1 MTSGWDHIVDV
12 LVVGSGAGAM
22 VAALTAHDRGA
33 TTLLIEKA
41 TEFGGSSAR
50 SGGGIWI
57 PNNHLMRSAGIE
69 DDPADAITYLK
80 AVTRGIEP
88 EDRLDAFVKHAPE
101 MIRYLCAHTRVRL
114 HCMPKYPDYY
124 PSHPGW
130 RPGGR
135 GIESDYFDGRLLG
148 NEILRL
154 HCYPGMERIKM
165 TINEAHGMLT
175 RQPGWWKNTLTIA
188 IKYALDV
195 PWRFRSTRG
204 RHLAMGPALI
214 GTLRRSLMDRSV
226 PLWLSTPARELVR
239 EHGRVVG
246 VVAERDGRLLRI
258 RAEKGVVLAT
268 GGFESAQAMRERYL
282 PKPTSD
288 AWTAGSPH
296 NTGDAIGLGLAVGAR
311 IDLMDYVCW
320 MPVNIVPGEDSALP
334 LLFERTLPGSYIVNQ
349 RGERFVDEALPYID
363 TVKAMYGNNPS
374 PAPNVPAYMIFDAT
388 FRRKYPLGP
397 ILPGSAQPDWLI
409 PKRLRGRYLTKA
421 GTVAELAQLLRIDA
435 AGLTATVAKV
445 NRYARTGVD
454 LDFHRGENTYDR
466 FYGDPAVQPN
476 PCLGP
481 VETSPFYAITV
492 YPGDIGT
499 MGGLKTDAH
508 AQVVTEQAAVIP
520 GLYAVGNCSA
530 SAIGGTYPGPG
541 STLGPAMTFG
551 YIAARHATQ
560 TAYVD
565 GRRGVKPTIDL
576 GRLQV

>member
-1 MTSGWDHIVDV
+1 MTSGWDGTVDV
-12 LVVGSGAGAM
+12 LAVGSGAAAM

-33 TTLLIEKA
+33 TTLLIEKGS
-41 TEFGGSSAR
+41 EFGGSSAR

-69 DDPADAITYLK
+69 DNPADALAYLK
-80 AVTRGIEP
+80 AVTRGVEP
-88 EDRLDAFVKHAPE
+88 EDRLEAFVTHGPE
-101 MIRYLCAHTRVRL
+101 MIQYLCAHTRVRL
-114 HCMPKYPDYY
+114 HGMPTYPDYY
-124 PSHPGW
+124 PSQPGW

-154 HCYPGMERIKM
+154 HCYPGMERVKM
-165 TINEAHGMLT
+165 TINEAHGVLT
-175 RQPGWWKNTLTIA
+175 GQPGWLQNILKLA

-195 PWRFRSTRG
+195 PWRLRSKRG

-214 GTLRRSLMDRSV
+214 GTLRLSLIDRSV

-239 EHGRVVG
+239 EEGRVVG
-246 VVAERDGRLLRI
+246 VVAERDGRALRI
-258 RAEKGVVLAT
+258 RAAKGVILAT
-268 GGFESAQAMRERYL
+268 GGFESAQALRELYL
-282 PKPTSD
+282 PKPTNA
-288 AWTAGSPH
+288 AWTAGNPH
-296 NTGDAIGLGLAVGAR
+296 NTGDAVGLGVAVGAGT
-311 IDLMDYVCW
+311 DLMDYVCW
-320 MPVNIVPGEDSALP
+320 MPVNMVPGRDTAHP
-334 LLFERTLPGSYIVNQ
+334 LLHERTLPGSYIVNQ

-363 TVKAMYGNNPS
+363 TVKAMYENNRAS
-374 PAPNVPAYMIFDAT
+374 AASVPAYMIFDAT

-409 PKRLRGRYLTKA
+409 SRQLRASYLTKA
-421 GTVAELAQLLRIDA
+421 GTVAELAQSLRIDA
-435 AGLTATVAKV
+435 AGLTATIAKV
-445 NRYARTGVD
+445 NQYARSGVD
-454 LDFHRGENTYDR
+454 LDFHRGESTYDR

-481 VETSPFYAITV
+481 VDTPPFYAITV

-499 MGGLKTDAH
+499 MGGLKTDAN
-508 AQVVTEQAAVIP
+508 AQVLTEQAEVIP

-560 TAYVD
+560 QASLADAVAY
-565 GRRGVKPTIDL
+565 TSEC
-576 GRLQV
+576 